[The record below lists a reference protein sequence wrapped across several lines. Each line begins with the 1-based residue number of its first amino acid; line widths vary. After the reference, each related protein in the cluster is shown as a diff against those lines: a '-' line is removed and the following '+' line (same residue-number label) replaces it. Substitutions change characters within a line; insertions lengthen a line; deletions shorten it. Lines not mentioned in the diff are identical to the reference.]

1 MAALELRKV
10 IVLLSL
16 LMVGVI
22 VVITFLNQSRG
33 PTRISSRSVHPD
45 SAAAQPAVSSSK
57 QPSDEIESRWL
68 KRLMDREKEKG
79 GPSLPKEVVK
89 GVKMFLLFVGY
100 PRSGHSILGSFID
113 AHPHVAIAHEMML
126 MHLWKYLSDR
136 QKKTGI
142 ANPFF
147 KDQAYLFNVVYRQS
161 YWDAKSSRS
170 EQSAK
175 KNYTLS
181 VDSPWQ
187 GKYNKYLSVIGDK
200 SGGMTTNVYLSSARD
215 FPQYLNELK
224 ETVKVPIKIIHAV
237 RNPFDLASTQR
248 LYKDFN
254 HLPLIPRSPAESLD
268 YLNSTLRALKVSAY
282 KSAMKDLEA
291 QGDMEAF
298 ANAKHRA
305 DNLKGTVEDLIN
317 KAEAVTKIGDLVG
330 WDNVL
335 EVHNMDLVNNPKDT
349 MSKVCAYLEL
359 DCSPEYLQACAAKVF
374 GSVSKSRNILM
385 WTPKLKLMVKK
396 EIIQKYSFFSRY
408 SFESD

>member
-1 MAALELRKV
+1 M
-10 IVLLSL
+10 LLSL
-16 LMVGVI
+16 LVVGVI

-45 SAAAQPAVSSSK
+45 SAPAVPSSSSK
-57 QPSDEIESRWL
+57 LRSDGQSVKWRL
-68 KRLMDREKEKG
+68 KRLLDREKKKG
-79 GPSLPKEVVK
+79 SPYLTKEVVN
-89 GVKMFLLFVGY
+89 GVNKFLLFVGY

-126 MHLWKYLSDR
+126 MRIWKYLSDR

-147 KDQAYLFNVVYRQS
+147 KDQAYLFNVVYQQS

-215 FPQYLNELK
+215 FPRYLNELK

-248 LYKDFN
+248 LYKDYN
-254 HLPLIPRSPAESLD
+254 HLPLIPRSQAETLGH
-268 YLNSTLRALKVSAY
+268 LNFTLRALKVSAY
-282 KSAMKDLEA
+282 KSAMKDIEA
-291 QGDMEAF
+291 QGDIEAF
-298 ANAKHRA
+298 GNAKHRT
-305 DNLKGTVEDLIN
+305 DNLKGTVKDLIN

-330 WDNVL
+330 WENVL

-359 DCSPEYLQACAAKVF
+359 DCSRQYLQACAAKVF
-374 GSVSKSRNILM
+374 GSVSKTRNILT
-385 WTPKLKLMVKK
+385 WTSELKLMVEK
-396 EIIQKYSFFSRY
+396 ELIQKYSFFSRY

>member
-10 IVLLSL
+10 IVLLV
-16 LMVGVI
+16 VGVI

-33 PTRISSRSVHPD
+33 PTRISSRSVHH
-45 SAAAQPAVSSSK
+45 SALAAGAAQLDVPSSLSK
-57 QPSDEIESRWL
+57 VKLPSDESEPRWL
-68 KRLMDREKEKG
+68 KRMLDRENEKG

-89 GVKMFLLFVGY
+89 GVKKFLLFVGY

-126 MHLWKYLSDR
+126 MRIWKDLSNR

-170 EQSAK
+170 EQSAE

-187 GKYNKYLSVIGDK
+187 GKYNKYLNVIGDK
-200 SGGMTTNVYLSSARD
+200 SGGMTTIVYLSSARD
-215 FPQYLNELK
+215 FPRYLNELK

-237 RNPFDLASTQR
+237 RNPFDLASTQL
-248 LYKDFN
+248 LYKDSN
-254 HLPLIPRSPAESLD
+254 HLPLD
-268 YLNSTLRALKVSAY
+268 NHQGKVKVKVSAY
-282 KSAMKDLEA
+282 KSAMNDLEA

-298 ANAKHRA
+298 EDAKHKTDKLEYTVR
-305 DNLKGTVEDLIN
+305 NLIKKV
-317 KAEAVTKIGDLVG
+317 EAVTKIGDLVG

-359 DCSPEYLQACAAKVF
+359 DCSPEYLQACADKVF
-374 GSVSKSRNILM
+374 GSVSKTRNIVT
-385 WTPKLKLMVKK
+385 WTPKLKNMVEK
-396 EIIQKYSFFSRY
+396 ELIQKYSFFSRY